1 MCAVSVHFFDAWVIL
16 CVLQKTL
23 SKLERVCKQVKCV
36 KRFEKRLCFENCMN
50 VLGNWARWISYS
62 VLTIEKNCN
71 LKGLLLQQK
80 KEPIR
85 RQKACSRLCTTG
97 YSVAAVFTLHDG
109 SATEDYTLHD
119 FTIGRI
125 TNYVSYNS
133 SPNFLHTILS
143 HWL

>member
-1 MCAVSVHFFDAWVIL
+1 MCSCSYHPDILTCVSSVVLLNVHTWINVCCFSSFFDAWVIL

-23 SKLERVCKQVKCV
+23 SKFEHVCKQVKCV
-36 KRFEKRLCFENCMN
+36 KRLEKRLCFENCMN

-97 YSVAAVFTLHDG
+97 YSSHCMMDRRQEITHCMTL
-109 SATEDYTLHD
+109 L
-119 FTIGRI
+119 
-125 TNYVSYNS
+125 
-133 SPNFLHTILS
+133 
-143 HWL
+143 